1 MKKMIKINRRRFIFS
16 SLSGLIFA
24 TLPKISFASNP
35 NVVVIGA
42 GAAGLA
48 ATGYLLEQGKSVV
61 CIEADNRIGGR
72 VYTDN
77 SIFGVPYDIGAHWI
91 ENAQVNP
98 YRKYGLKNKKNFHVY
113 PEGEE
118 KYAFYDGDKT
128 LEDEDEVWKVFDA
141 AEAAIAKTK
150 KDIAPIDVIPNKS
163 SEWYDTA
170 HLIIGPY
177 MLAKDFNHYSCKDVN
192 NAEWGSSGDWHCQE
206 GFGALVAHRWQNI
219 PVQLNTEAQEIKW
232 DGQGVQVKTN
242 KGTISATTCII
253 TVSTGVL
260 SSGKIKFNPKLPEE
274 KYEAFEGISM
284 GVYNHIALQ
293 FKKNF
298 FDAKE
303 KDSYLYYKIK
313 SQNAPSPRGF
323 CGFTNVSGTN
333 LSLFDTGG
341 EFSRELEK
349 EGEKASIDFVLN
361 ELRTIFGSK
370 IDKYLI
376 KGHATKWA
384 ANPLTLGSYASAEPG
399 KAHLR
404 DVLKQSV
411 DDRLFFAGE
420 ATDKDWAS
428 VGGAH
433 NSGETAAKEILKI
446 I

>member
-1 MKKMIKINRRRFIFS
+1 MIKINRRRFIFS

-98 YRKYGLKNKKNFHVY
+98 YRKYGLENKKNFHVY

-298 FDAKE
+298 FPHN
-303 KDSYLYYKIK
+303 KDGYIYYKLN
-313 SQNAPSPRGF
+313 SQNTAIPRGVA
-323 CGFTNVSGTN
+323 GLTNSSGSN
-333 LSLFDTGG
+333 LSYFDAGG
-341 EFSRELEK
+341 EFARELENA
-349 EGEKASIDFVLN
+349 GEEASIDFVLG
-361 ELRTIFGSK
+361 ELKSIFGSK

-376 KGHATKWA
+376 KAHATSWA
-384 ANPLTLGSYASAEPG
+384 SNPFTLGSYASAEPG
-399 KAHLR
+399 SFHLR
-404 DVLKQSV
+404 KVLKQSV
-411 DDRLFFAGE
+411 GDRIFTAGE
-420 ATDKDWAS
+420 ATAEEWAT
-428 VGGAH
+428 VAGATR
-433 NSGETAAKEILKI
+433 SGIRAAKEVVKIL
-446 I
+446 